1 MSQRY
6 IKRYIVIYLVI
17 YPSPFCPLEVYF
29 QILLKNLIY
38 PTVFCPK
45 GILVTTGLRY
55 IKRYISNT
63 RYLKPRTFLLE
74 KKREK
79 KGKRKMITRIY
90 VIRCTTPGH
99 WYVGQTTRL
108 PWERLAEHKSDKGSM
123 WTRKH
128 GTDCMVFSAIVPNE
142 QADTLESQLCAVLM
156 ARYGWGT
163 VRGGSHMYSRP
174 GCNREKFWLPTA
186 FRTAS
191 FADILKLRGSRVTHL
206 GPQLCRLVDLF
217 RRFRDAKHPNH
228 LHAEPLP

>member
-1 MSQRY
+1 M
-6 IKRYIVIYLVI
+6 IV
-17 YPSPFCPLEVYF
+17 
-29 QILLKNLIY
+29 
-38 PTVFCPK
+38 
-45 GILVTTGLRY
+45 
-55 IKRYISNT
+55 
-63 RYLKPRTFLLE
+63 
-74 KKREK
+74 
-79 KGKRKMITRIY
+79 RIY
-90 VIRCTTPGH
+90 VIRCAQSGY

-108 PWERLAEHKSDKGSM
+108 PWERLAEHKMGKGSM

-174 GCNREKFWLPTA
+174 GCNREKFWLPKA

-217 RRFRDAKHPNH
+217 SRFCDAEHANH
-228 LHAEPLP
+228 LHTKPLP